1 MARPGADG
9 FATLARINFRRWQM
23 DSKNYTQVLI
33 DGKIYTLGGSEDEG
47 YLQRA
52 ASYVNEKVNT
62 LRRIPGFTK
71 QSVEYQTVMAE
82 LNMVDDYF
90 KAMEHGQ
97 EVEHQRDE
105 LERETYSLKHELVST
120 QMKLEVVLKDLEER
134 QRELEELTREKHRLE
149 RKLREATK
157 NRGEQEAAAAALRVR
172 DEKSEKSGSGRESGR
187 TAQVKN
193 HEKGDDDDEGAGHGA
208 IGTAAKTDDF
218 TGQVEVTTAAGA
230 ESDETDRWEI
240 DSSQEE
246 QTGEAGAFAEEAVD
260 EDQETGLLQEER
272 GLAEPDEDEMT
283 EEAFELENTAQAD
296 AEASAAEDGEPD
308 AGAGDVE
315 ASDEA
320 ETGNGLAAEAG
331 NGPAAETGNGAS
343 AEAAATMDSTA
354 FACTT
359 AEAACEG
366 QALEAAAA
374 DESSDPPPA
383 KESQAELARKAL
395 KAAKAA
401 RRRKRR

>member
-1 MARPGADG
+1 
-9 FATLARINFRRWQM
+9 M

-82 LNMVDDYF
+82 LNMADDYF
-90 KAMEHGQ
+90 KAMEHSR

-149 RKLREATK
+149 RKLREAAK
-157 NRGEQEAAAAALRVR
+157 NRGDQEAAASALRVR
-172 DEKSEKSGSGRESGR
+172 DESSEKSSSGRESGH
-187 TAQVKN
+187 TAPVKAGD
-193 HEKGDDDDEGAGHGA
+193 KGDDDDDGAGHGDA
-208 IGTAAKTDDF
+208 RFVAEAEDRE
-218 TGQVEVTTAAGA
+218 VESAG
-230 ESDETDRWEI
+230 
-240 DSSQEE
+240 EE
-246 QTGEAGAFAEEAVD
+246 QAE
-260 EDQETGLLQEER
+260 
-272 GLAEPDEDEMT
+272 
-283 EEAFELENTAQAD
+283 D
-296 AEASAAEDGEPD
+296 AEAAVAELPEASKPESAAPAVAELPKTEP
-308 AGAGDVE
+308 
-315 ASDEA
+315 SEA
-320 ETGNGLAAEAG
+320 ELQTAA
-331 NGPAAETGNGAS
+331 AAISDPSESVNLETVPS
-343 AEAAATMDSTA
+343 AEAVSET
-354 FACTT
+354 
-359 AEAACEG
+359 
-366 QALEAAAA
+366 
-374 DESSDPPPA
+374 PV

-401 RRRKRR
+401 RKRKRR

>member
-1 MARPGADG
+1 
-9 FATLARINFRRWQM
+9 M

-82 LNMVDDYF
+82 LNMADDYF
-90 KAMEHGQ
+90 KAMEHSR

-149 RKLREATK
+149 RKLRGAAK
-157 NRGEQEAAAAALRVR
+157 NRGDQEAAASALRVR
-172 DEKSEKSGSGRESGR
+172 DESSEKNSSGRESGH
-187 TAQVKN
+187 TSPVKAGD
-193 HEKGDDDDEGAGHGA
+193 KGDDDDDGAGHGEA
-208 IGTAAKTDDF
+208 RFVAEAEDWEVESAMEEQAEDAEEPEKTELADDVEEPEEIGLAEDVEKSEEIELADDVEEPEF
-218 TGQVEVTTAAGA
+218 AVTGERAEVLEPETAGA
-230 ESDETDRWEI
+230 E
-240 DSSQEE
+240 
-246 QTGEAGAFAEEAVD
+246 AAVS
-260 EDQETGLLQEER
+260 GL
-272 GLAEPDEDEMT
+272 P
-283 EEAFELENTAQAD
+283 
-296 AEASAAEDGEPD
+296 EASKPESAALVVSELPETEPSESELQT
-308 AGAGDVE
+308 AA
-315 ASDEA
+315 AAISDPTESVNL
-320 ETGNGLAAEAG
+320 ETV
-331 NGPAAETGNGAS
+331 PS
-343 AEAAATMDSTA
+343 AEAVSET
-354 FACTT
+354 
-359 AEAACEG
+359 
-366 QALEAAAA
+366 
-374 DESSDPPPA
+374 PPV

-401 RRRKRR
+401 RKRKRR

>member
-1 MARPGADG
+1 
-9 FATLARINFRRWQM
+9 M

-82 LNMVDDYF
+82 LNMADDYF
-90 KAMEHGQ
+90 KAMEHSR

-149 RKLREATK
+149 RKLRGAAK
-157 NRGEQEAAAAALRVR
+157 NRGDQEAAASALRVR
-172 DEKSEKSGSGRESGR
+172 DESSEKNSSGRESGH
-187 TAQVKN
+187 TSPVKAGD
-193 HEKGDDDDEGAGHGA
+193 KGDDDDDGAGHGEA
-208 IGTAAKTDDF
+208 RFVAEAEDWEVESAVEGQADDAEEPEKMELAEDVEEPEEIGLADDVEEPEEIELADDVEEPEF
-218 TGQVEVTTAAGA
+218 AVTGERAEVLEPETAGA
-230 ESDETDRWEI
+230 EDTASDVP
-240 DSSQEE
+240 
-246 QTGEAGAFAEEAVD
+246 EAQSDKAKSTAAELPESIRPVLAGEEAAVS
-260 EDQETGLLQEER
+260 GL
-272 GLAEPDEDEMT
+272 P
-283 EEAFELENTAQAD
+283 EAPKPE
-296 AEASAAEDGEPD
+296 SAAPVVSELPETEPSESELQT
-308 AGAGDVE
+308 AA
-315 ASDEA
+315 AAISDPTESVNL
-320 ETGNGLAAEAG
+320 ETV
-331 NGPAAETGNGAS
+331 PS
-343 AEAAATMDSTA
+343 AEAVSET
-354 FACTT
+354 
-359 AEAACEG
+359 
-366 QALEAAAA
+366 
-374 DESSDPPPA
+374 PPV

-401 RRRKRR
+401 RKRKRR

>member
-1 MARPGADG
+1 
-9 FATLARINFRRWQM
+9 M

-82 LNMVDDYF
+82 LNMADDYF
-90 KAMEHGQ
+90 KAMEHSR

-149 RKLREATK
+149 RKLRGAAK
-157 NRGEQEAAAAALRVR
+157 NRGDQEAAASALRVR
-172 DEKSEKSGSGRESGR
+172 DESSEKNSSGRESGH
-187 TAQVKN
+187 TSPVKAGD
-193 HEKGDDDDEGAGHGA
+193 KGDDDDDGAGHGEA
-208 IGTAAKTDDF
+208 RFVAEAEDWEVESAVERQADDAEEPEKMELAEDVEEPEEIGLAEDVEEPEEIELADDVEEPEF
-218 TGQVEVTTAAGA
+218 AVTGERAEVLEPETAGA
-230 ESDETDRWEI
+230 EDTASDLP
-240 DSSQEE
+240 
-246 QTGEAGAFAEEAVD
+246 EAQSDKAKS
-260 EDQETGLLQEER
+260 
-272 GLAEPDEDEMT
+272 
-283 EEAFELENTAQAD
+283 
-296 AEASAAEDGEPD
+296 SAAELPESIRPVL
-308 AGAGDVE
+308 AGVKAAVSGLPE
-315 ASDEA
+315 ASKPE
-320 ETGNGLAAEAG
+320 
-331 NGPAAETGNGAS
+331 PAAPVVSELPETEPSESELQTAAAAISDPTESVNLETVPS
-343 AEAAATMDSTA
+343 AEAVSET
-354 FACTT
+354 
-359 AEAACEG
+359 
-366 QALEAAAA
+366 
-374 DESSDPPPA
+374 PPV

-401 RRRKRR
+401 RKRKRR

>member
-1 MARPGADG
+1 
-9 FATLARINFRRWQM
+9 M

-82 LNMVDDYF
+82 LNMADDYF
-90 KAMEHGQ
+90 KAMEHSR

-149 RKLREATK
+149 RKLRGAAK
-157 NRGEQEAAAAALRVR
+157 NRGDQEAAASALRVR
-172 DEKSEKSGSGRESGR
+172 DESSEKNSSGRESGH
-187 TAQVKN
+187 TSPVKAGD
-193 HEKGDDDDEGAGHGA
+193 KGDDDDEGAGHGEARFVAEAEDWEVESA
-208 IGTAAKTDDF
+208 IEEQAEDAEEPEKMELAEDVEESEEIGLAEDVEEPEEIELADDVEEPEF
-218 TGQVEVTTAAGA
+218 AVTGELAEVLEPETAGA
-230 ESDETDRWEI
+230 EDTASDVP
-240 DSSQEE
+240 
-246 QTGEAGAFAEEAVD
+246 EAQSDKAESPVAELPESIRPVLAGEEAAVS
-260 EDQETGLLQEER
+260 GL
-272 GLAEPDEDEMT
+272 P
-283 EEAFELENTAQAD
+283 
-296 AEASAAEDGEPD
+296 EASKPE
-308 AGAGDVE
+308 
-315 ASDEA
+315 
-320 ETGNGLAAEAG
+320 
-331 NGPAAETGNGAS
+331 PAAPVVSELPETEPSESELQTAAAAISDPTESVNLESVPS
-343 AEAAATMDSTA
+343 AEAVSET
-354 FACTT
+354 
-359 AEAACEG
+359 
-366 QALEAAAA
+366 
-374 DESSDPPPA
+374 PPV

-401 RRRKRR
+401 RKRKRR

>member
-1 MARPGADG
+1 
-9 FATLARINFRRWQM
+9 M

-82 LNMVDDYF
+82 LNMADDYF
-90 KAMEHGQ
+90 KAMEHSR

-149 RKLREATK
+149 RKLREAAK
-157 NRGEQEAAAAALRVR
+157 NRGDQEAAASALRVR
-172 DEKSEKSGSGRESGR
+172 DESSEKSSSGRESGH
-187 TAQVKN
+187 TAPVKAGD
-193 HEKGDDDDEGAGHGA
+193 KGDDDDDGAGHGDA
-208 IGTAAKTDDF
+208 RFVAEAEDWE
-218 TGQVEVTTAAGA
+218 VESAG
-230 ESDETDRWEI
+230 
-240 DSSQEE
+240 EE
-246 QTGEAGAFAEEAVD
+246 QAE
-260 EDQETGLLQEER
+260 
-272 GLAEPDEDEMT
+272 
-283 EEAFELENTAQAD
+283 D
-296 AEASAAEDGEPD
+296 AEAAVAELPEASKPESAAPAVAELPKTEP
-308 AGAGDVE
+308 
-315 ASDEA
+315 SEA
-320 ETGNGLAAEAG
+320 ELQTAA
-331 NGPAAETGNGAS
+331 AAISDPSESVNLETVPS
-343 AEAAATMDSTA
+343 AEAVSET
-354 FACTT
+354 
-359 AEAACEG
+359 
-366 QALEAAAA
+366 
-374 DESSDPPPA
+374 PV

-401 RRRKRR
+401 RKRKRR

>member
-1 MARPGADG
+1 
-9 FATLARINFRRWQM
+9 M

-82 LNMVDDYF
+82 LNMADDYF
-90 KAMEHGQ
+90 KAMEHSR

-149 RKLREATK
+149 RKLRGAAK
-157 NRGEQEAAAAALRVR
+157 NRGDQEAAASALRVR
-172 DEKSEKSGSGRESGR
+172 DESSEKNSSGRESGH
-187 TAQVKN
+187 TSPVKAGD
-193 HEKGDDDDEGAGHGA
+193 KGDDDDDGAGHGEA
-208 IGTAAKTDDF
+208 RFVAEAEDWEVESAMEEQAEDAEEPEKIELADDVEESEEIGESEDVEKSEEIELADDVEEPEF
-218 TGQVEVTTAAGA
+218 AVTGERAEVLEPETAGA
-230 ESDETDRWEI
+230 EDT
-240 DSSQEE
+240 
-246 QTGEAGAFAEEAVD
+246 
-260 EDQETGLLQEER
+260 
-272 GLAEPDEDEMT
+272 
-283 EEAFELENTAQAD
+283 
-296 AEASAAEDGEPD
+296 
-308 AGAGDVE
+308 
-315 ASDEA
+315 ASDVPEA
-320 ETGNGLAAEAG
+320 QSDKAES
-331 NGPAAETGNGAS
+331 PAAELAESIRPVLAGEEAAVSGLPEASKPEPAAPVVSKLPETEPSESELQTAAAAISDPTESVNLETVPS
-343 AEAAATMDSTA
+343 AEAVSET
-354 FACTT
+354 
-359 AEAACEG
+359 
-366 QALEAAAA
+366 
-374 DESSDPPPA
+374 PPV

-401 RRRKRR
+401 RKRKRR

>member
-1 MARPGADG
+1 
-9 FATLARINFRRWQM
+9 M

-82 LNMVDDYF
+82 LNMADDYF
-90 KAMEHGQ
+90 KAMEHSR

-149 RKLREATK
+149 RKLRGAAK
-157 NRGEQEAAAAALRVR
+157 NRGDQEAAASALRVR
-172 DEKSEKSGSGRESGR
+172 DESSEKNSSGRESGH
-187 TAQVKN
+187 TSPVKAGD
-193 HEKGDDDDEGAGHGA
+193 KGDDDDDGAGHGEA
-208 IGTAAKTDDF
+208 RFVAEAEDWEVESAVERQADDAEEPEKMELAEDVEEPEEIGESEDVEEPEEIELADDVEEPEF
-218 TGQVEVTTAAGA
+218 AVTGERAEVLEPETAGA
-230 ESDETDRWEI
+230 EDT
-240 DSSQEE
+240 
-246 QTGEAGAFAEEAVD
+246 
-260 EDQETGLLQEER
+260 
-272 GLAEPDEDEMT
+272 
-283 EEAFELENTAQAD
+283 
-296 AEASAAEDGEPD
+296 
-308 AGAGDVE
+308 
-315 ASDEA
+315 ASDVLEA
-320 ETGNGLAAEAG
+320 QSDKAES
-331 NGPAAETGNGAS
+331 PAAELAESIRPVLAGEEAAVSGLPEASKPEPAAPVVSKLPETEPSESELQTAAAAISDSTESVNLETVPS
-343 AEAAATMDSTA
+343 AEAVSET
-354 FACTT
+354 
-359 AEAACEG
+359 
-366 QALEAAAA
+366 
-374 DESSDPPPA
+374 PPV

-401 RRRKRR
+401 RKRKRR

>member
-1 MARPGADG
+1 
-9 FATLARINFRRWQM
+9 M

-82 LNMVDDYF
+82 LNMADDYF
-90 KAMEHGQ
+90 KAMEHSR

-149 RKLREATK
+149 RKLRGAAK
-157 NRGEQEAAAAALRVR
+157 NRGDQEAAASALRVR
-172 DEKSEKSGSGRESGR
+172 DESSEKNSSGRESGH
-187 TAQVKN
+187 TSPVKAGD
-193 HEKGDDDDEGAGHGA
+193 KGDDDDDGAGHGEA
-208 IGTAAKTDDF
+208 RFVAEAEDWEVESAVEEQAEDAEEPEKMELAEDVEEPEEIGESEDVEEPEEIELADDVEEPEF
-218 TGQVEVTTAAGA
+218 AVTGERAEVLEPETAGA
-230 ESDETDRWEI
+230 EDTASDLP
-240 DSSQEE
+240 
-246 QTGEAGAFAEEAVD
+246 EAQSNKAKSTAAELPESIRPVLAGVKAAVS
-260 EDQETGLLQEER
+260 GL
-272 GLAEPDEDEMT
+272 P
-283 EEAFELENTAQAD
+283 
-296 AEASAAEDGEPD
+296 EASKPE
-308 AGAGDVE
+308 
-315 ASDEA
+315 
-320 ETGNGLAAEAG
+320 
-331 NGPAAETGNGAS
+331 PAAPVVSELPETEPSESELQTAAAAISDPTESVNLETVPS
-343 AEAAATMDSTA
+343 AEAVSET
-354 FACTT
+354 
-359 AEAACEG
+359 
-366 QALEAAAA
+366 
-374 DESSDPPPA
+374 PPV

-401 RRRKRR
+401 RKRKRR

>member
-1 MARPGADG
+1 
-9 FATLARINFRRWQM
+9 M

-82 LNMVDDYF
+82 LNMADDYF
-90 KAMEHGQ
+90 KAMEHSR

-149 RKLREATK
+149 RKLRGAAK
-157 NRGEQEAAAAALRVR
+157 NRGDQEAAASALRVR
-172 DEKSEKSGSGRESGR
+172 DESSEKNSSGRESGH
-187 TAQVKN
+187 TSPVKAGD
-193 HEKGDDDDEGAGHGA
+193 KGDEDDDGAGHGEARFVAEAEDWEVESA
-208 IGTAAKTDDF
+208 IEEQAEDAEEPEKMELAEDVEESEEIGLAEDVEEPEEIELADDVEEPEF
-218 TGQVEVTTAAGA
+218 AVTGELAEVLEPETAGA
-230 ESDETDRWEI
+230 EDTASDVP
-240 DSSQEE
+240 
-246 QTGEAGAFAEEAVD
+246 EAQSDKAESPVAELPESIRPVLAGEEAAVS
-260 EDQETGLLQEER
+260 GL
-272 GLAEPDEDEMT
+272 P
-283 EEAFELENTAQAD
+283 
-296 AEASAAEDGEPD
+296 EASKPE
-308 AGAGDVE
+308 
-315 ASDEA
+315 
-320 ETGNGLAAEAG
+320 
-331 NGPAAETGNGAS
+331 PAAPVVSELPETEPSESELQTAAAAISDPTESVNLESVPS
-343 AEAAATMDSTA
+343 AEAVSET
-354 FACTT
+354 
-359 AEAACEG
+359 
-366 QALEAAAA
+366 
-374 DESSDPPPA
+374 PPV

-401 RRRKRR
+401 RKRKRR

>member
-1 MARPGADG
+1 
-9 FATLARINFRRWQM
+9 M

-82 LNMVDDYF
+82 LNMADDYF
-90 KAMEHGQ
+90 KAMEHSR

-149 RKLREATK
+149 RKLREAAK
-157 NRGEQEAAAAALRVR
+157 NRGDQEAAASALRIR
-172 DEKSEKSGSGRESGR
+172 DESSEKSSSGRESGH
-187 TAQVKN
+187 TAPVKAGD
-193 HEKGDDDDEGAGHGA
+193 KGDDDDDGAGHGDA
-208 IGTAAKTDDF
+208 RFVAEAEDWE
-218 TGQVEVTTAAGA
+218 VESAG
-230 ESDETDRWEI
+230 
-240 DSSQEE
+240 EE
-246 QTGEAGAFAEEAVD
+246 QAE
-260 EDQETGLLQEER
+260 
-272 GLAEPDEDEMT
+272 
-283 EEAFELENTAQAD
+283 D
-296 AEASAAEDGEPD
+296 AEAAVAELPEASKPESAAPAVAELPKTEP
-308 AGAGDVE
+308 
-315 ASDEA
+315 SEA
-320 ETGNGLAAEAG
+320 ELQT
-331 NGPAAETGNGAS
+331 
-343 AEAAATMDSTA
+343 
-354 FACTT
+354 
-359 AEAACEG
+359 
-366 QALEAAAA
+366 AAAA
-374 DESSDPPPA
+374 ISDPSESVNLETVPSAETVSETPV

-401 RRRKRR
+401 RKRKRR

>member
-1 MARPGADG
+1 
-9 FATLARINFRRWQM
+9 M

-82 LNMVDDYF
+82 LNMADDYF
-90 KAMEHGQ
+90 KAMEHSR

-149 RKLREATK
+149 RKLRGAAK
-157 NRGEQEAAAAALRVR
+157 NRGDQEAAASALRVR
-172 DEKSEKSGSGRESGR
+172 DESSEKNSSGRESGH
-187 TAQVKN
+187 TSPVKAGD
-193 HEKGDDDDEGAGHGA
+193 KGDDDDDGAGHGEA
-208 IGTAAKTDDF
+208 RFVAEAEDWEVESAGEEQAEDAEEPEKIELADDVEESEEIGESEDVEKSEEIELADDVEELEF
-218 TGQVEVTTAAGA
+218 AVTGERAEVLEPETAGA
-230 ESDETDRWEI
+230 EDTASDLPEAQSDKAKSTAAELPESIRPVL
-240 DSSQEE
+240 
-246 QTGEAGAFAEEAVD
+246 AGAEAAVS
-260 EDQETGLLQEER
+260 GL
-272 GLAEPDEDEMT
+272 P
-283 EEAFELENTAQAD
+283 
-296 AEASAAEDGEPD
+296 EASKPE
-308 AGAGDVE
+308 
-315 ASDEA
+315 
-320 ETGNGLAAEAG
+320 
-331 NGPAAETGNGAS
+331 PAAPVVSELPETEPSESELQTAAAAISAPTESVNLETVPS
-343 AEAAATMDSTA
+343 AEAVSET
-354 FACTT
+354 
-359 AEAACEG
+359 
-366 QALEAAAA
+366 
-374 DESSDPPPA
+374 PPV

-401 RRRKRR
+401 RKRKRR

>member
-1 MARPGADG
+1 
-9 FATLARINFRRWQM
+9 M

-82 LNMVDDYF
+82 LNMADDYF
-90 KAMEHGQ
+90 KAMEHSR

-149 RKLREATK
+149 RKLRGAAK
-157 NRGEQEAAAAALRVR
+157 NRGDQEAAASALRVR
-172 DEKSEKSGSGRESGR
+172 DESSEKNSSGRESGH
-187 TAQVKN
+187 TSPVKAGD
-193 HEKGDDDDEGAGHGA
+193 KGDDDDDGAGHGEA
-208 IGTAAKTDDF
+208 RFVAEAEDWEVESAVEEQAEDAEEPEKMELAEDVEEPEEIELADDVEEPEF
-218 TGQVEVTTAAGA
+218 AVTGERAEVLEPEMAGA
-230 ESDETDRWEI
+230 EDTASDLP
-240 DSSQEE
+240 
-246 QTGEAGAFAEEAVD
+246 EAQSDKAESTAAELPESIRPELAGEEAAVS
-260 EDQETGLLQEER
+260 GL
-272 GLAEPDEDEMT
+272 P
-283 EEAFELENTAQAD
+283 
-296 AEASAAEDGEPD
+296 EASKPE
-308 AGAGDVE
+308 
-315 ASDEA
+315 
-320 ETGNGLAAEAG
+320 
-331 NGPAAETGNGAS
+331 PAAPVVSELPETEPSESELQTAAAAISDPTESVNLETVPS
-343 AEAAATMDSTA
+343 AEAVSET
-354 FACTT
+354 
-359 AEAACEG
+359 
-366 QALEAAAA
+366 
-374 DESSDPPPA
+374 PPV

-401 RRRKRR
+401 RKRKRR

>member
-1 MARPGADG
+1 
-9 FATLARINFRRWQM
+9 M

-82 LNMVDDYF
+82 LNMADDYF
-90 KAMEHGQ
+90 KAMEHSR

-149 RKLREATK
+149 RKLREAAK
-157 NRGEQEAAAAALRVR
+157 NRGDQEAAASALRVR
-172 DEKSEKSGSGRESGR
+172 DESSEKNSSGRESGH
-187 TAQVKN
+187 TAPVKAGD
-193 HEKGDDDDEGAGHGA
+193 KGDDDDDGAGHGDA
-208 IGTAAKTDDF
+208 RFVAEAEDWEVKSAGAEPEEIGTAKVIEEPEASKTESAAPAVSELPE
-218 TGQVEVTTAAGA
+218 TEPSEAELQTAAA
-230 ESDETDRWEI
+230 AISDPSEPVNPET
-240 DSSQEE
+240 
-246 QTGEAGAFAEEAVD
+246 V
-260 EDQETGLLQEER
+260 
-272 GLAEPDEDEMT
+272 P
-283 EEAFELENTAQAD
+283 
-296 AEASAAEDGEPD
+296 
-308 AGAGDVE
+308 
-315 ASDEA
+315 
-320 ETGNGLAAEAG
+320 
-331 NGPAAETGNGAS
+331 S
-343 AEAAATMDSTA
+343 AEAVSET
-354 FACTT
+354 
-359 AEAACEG
+359 
-366 QALEAAAA
+366 
-374 DESSDPPPA
+374 PV

-401 RRRKRR
+401 RKRKRR

>member
-1 MARPGADG
+1 
-9 FATLARINFRRWQM
+9 M

-82 LNMVDDYF
+82 LNMADDYF
-90 KAMEHGQ
+90 KAMEHSR

-149 RKLREATK
+149 RKLRGAAK
-157 NRGEQEAAAAALRVR
+157 NRGDQEAAASALRVR
-172 DEKSEKSGSGRESGR
+172 DESSEKNSSGRESGH
-187 TAQVKN
+187 TSPVKAGD
-193 HEKGDDDDEGAGHGA
+193 KGDDDDDGAGHGEA
-208 IGTAAKTDDF
+208 RFVAEAEDWEVESAGEEQAEDAEEPEEMELADDVEEPEEIGESDDVEEPEF
-218 TGQVEVTTAAGA
+218 AVTGERAEVLEPETAGA
-230 ESDETDRWEI
+230 EDT
-240 DSSQEE
+240 
-246 QTGEAGAFAEEAVD
+246 
-260 EDQETGLLQEER
+260 
-272 GLAEPDEDEMT
+272 
-283 EEAFELENTAQAD
+283 
-296 AEASAAEDGEPD
+296 
-308 AGAGDVE
+308 
-315 ASDEA
+315 ASDVPEA
-320 ETGNGLAAEAG
+320 QSDKAES
-331 NGPAAETGNGAS
+331 PAAELAESIRPVLAGEEAAVSGLPEASKPEPAAPVVSELPETEPSESELQTAAAAISDPTESVNLETVPS
-343 AEAAATMDSTA
+343 AEAVSET
-354 FACTT
+354 
-359 AEAACEG
+359 
-366 QALEAAAA
+366 
-374 DESSDPPPA
+374 PPV

-401 RRRKRR
+401 RKRKRR

>member
-1 MARPGADG
+1 
-9 FATLARINFRRWQM
+9 M

-82 LNMVDDYF
+82 LNMADDYF
-90 KAMEHGQ
+90 KAMEHSR

-149 RKLREATK
+149 RKLRGAAK
-157 NRGEQEAAAAALRVR
+157 NRGDQEAAASALRVR
-172 DEKSEKSGSGRESGR
+172 DESSEKNSSGRESGH
-187 TAQVKN
+187 TSPVKAGD
-193 HEKGDDDDEGAGHGA
+193 KGDDDDDGAGHGEA
-208 IGTAAKTDDF
+208 RFVAEAEDWEVESAMEEQAEDAEEPEKTELAEDVEEPEEIGLAEDVEKSEEIELADDVEEPEF
-218 TGQVEVTTAAGA
+218 AVTGERAEVLEPETAGA
-230 ESDETDRWEI
+230 EDTASDLPEAQSDKAKSTAAELPESIRPVL
-240 DSSQEE
+240 
-246 QTGEAGAFAEEAVD
+246 AGAEAAIS
-260 EDQETGLLQEER
+260 GL
-272 GLAEPDEDEMT
+272 P
-283 EEAFELENTAQAD
+283 
-296 AEASAAEDGEPD
+296 EASKPESAAPVVSELPETEPSESELQT
-308 AGAGDVE
+308 AA
-315 ASDEA
+315 AAISDPTESVNL
-320 ETGNGLAAEAG
+320 ESV
-331 NGPAAETGNGAS
+331 PS
-343 AEAAATMDSTA
+343 AEAVSET
-354 FACTT
+354 
-359 AEAACEG
+359 
-366 QALEAAAA
+366 
-374 DESSDPPPA
+374 PPV

-401 RRRKRR
+401 RKRKRR

>member
-1 MARPGADG
+1 
-9 FATLARINFRRWQM
+9 M

-82 LNMVDDYF
+82 LNMADDYF
-90 KAMEHGQ
+90 KAMEHSR

-149 RKLREATK
+149 RKLRGAAK
-157 NRGEQEAAAAALRVR
+157 NRGDQEAAASALRVR
-172 DEKSEKSGSGRESGR
+172 DESSEKNSSGRESGH
-187 TAQVKN
+187 TSPVKAGD
-193 HEKGDDDDEGAGHGA
+193 KGDDDDDGAGHGEA
-208 IGTAAKTDDF
+208 RFVAEAEDWEVESAMEEQAEDAEEPEKTELADDVEEPEEIGLAEDVEKSEEIELADDVEEPEF
-218 TGQVEVTTAAGA
+218 AVTGERAEVLEPETAGA
-230 ESDETDRWEI
+230 EDTTSDLP
-240 DSSQEE
+240 
-246 QTGEAGAFAEEAVD
+246 EAQSDKAESTAAELPAAIRPVLAGEEAAVS
-260 EDQETGLLQEER
+260 GL
-272 GLAEPDEDEMT
+272 P
-283 EEAFELENTAQAD
+283 
-296 AEASAAEDGEPD
+296 EASKPE
-308 AGAGDVE
+308 
-315 ASDEA
+315 
-320 ETGNGLAAEAG
+320 
-331 NGPAAETGNGAS
+331 PAAPVVSELPETEPSESELQTAAAAISDPTESVNLESVPS
-343 AEAAATMDSTA
+343 AEAVSET
-354 FACTT
+354 
-359 AEAACEG
+359 
-366 QALEAAAA
+366 
-374 DESSDPPPA
+374 PPV

-401 RRRKRR
+401 RKRKRR

>member
-1 MARPGADG
+1 
-9 FATLARINFRRWQM
+9 M

-82 LNMVDDYF
+82 LNMADDYF
-90 KAMEHGQ
+90 KAMEHSR

-149 RKLREATK
+149 RKLRGAAK
-157 NRGEQEAAAAALRVR
+157 NRGDQEAAASALRVR
-172 DEKSEKSGSGRESGR
+172 DESSEKNSSGRESGH
-187 TAQVKN
+187 TSPVKAGD
-193 HEKGDDDDEGAGHGA
+193 KGDDDDDGAGHGEA
-208 IGTAAKTDDF
+208 RFVAEAEDWEVESAGEEQAEDAEEPEKIELADDVEESEKMELAEDVEEPEEIELADDVEEPEF
-218 TGQVEVTTAAGA
+218 AVTGERAEVLEPETAGA
-230 ESDETDRWEI
+230 EDTASDLPEAQSDKAKSTAAELPESIRPVL
-240 DSSQEE
+240 
-246 QTGEAGAFAEEAVD
+246 AGAEAAVS
-260 EDQETGLLQEER
+260 GL
-272 GLAEPDEDEMT
+272 P
-283 EEAFELENTAQAD
+283 
-296 AEASAAEDGEPD
+296 EASKPE
-308 AGAGDVE
+308 
-315 ASDEA
+315 
-320 ETGNGLAAEAG
+320 
-331 NGPAAETGNGAS
+331 PAAPVVSELPETEPSESELQTAAAAISAPTESVNLETVPS
-343 AEAAATMDSTA
+343 AEAVSET
-354 FACTT
+354 
-359 AEAACEG
+359 
-366 QALEAAAA
+366 
-374 DESSDPPPA
+374 PPV

-401 RRRKRR
+401 RKRKRR

>member
-1 MARPGADG
+1 
-9 FATLARINFRRWQM
+9 M

-82 LNMVDDYF
+82 LNMADDYF
-90 KAMEHGQ
+90 KAMEHSR

-149 RKLREATK
+149 RKLRGAAK
-157 NRGEQEAAAAALRVR
+157 NRGDQEAAASALRVR
-172 DEKSEKSGSGRESGR
+172 DESSEKNSSGRESGH
-187 TAQVKN
+187 TSPVKAGD
-193 HEKGDDDDEGAGHGA
+193 KGDDDDDGAGHGEARFVAEAEDWEVESA
-208 IGTAAKTDDF
+208 IEEQAEDAEEPEKMELAEDVEESEEIGLAEDVEEPEEIELADDVEEPEF
-218 TGQVEVTTAAGA
+218 AVTGELAEVLEPETAGA
-230 ESDETDRWEI
+230 EDTASDVP
-240 DSSQEE
+240 
-246 QTGEAGAFAEEAVD
+246 EAQSDKAESPVAELPESIRPVLAGEEAAVS
-260 EDQETGLLQEER
+260 GL
-272 GLAEPDEDEMT
+272 P
-283 EEAFELENTAQAD
+283 
-296 AEASAAEDGEPD
+296 EASKPE
-308 AGAGDVE
+308 
-315 ASDEA
+315 
-320 ETGNGLAAEAG
+320 
-331 NGPAAETGNGAS
+331 PAAPVVSELPETEPSESELQTAAAAISDPTESVNLESVPS
-343 AEAAATMDSTA
+343 AEAVSET
-354 FACTT
+354 
-359 AEAACEG
+359 
-366 QALEAAAA
+366 
-374 DESSDPPPA
+374 PPV

-401 RRRKRR
+401 RKRKRR

>member
-1 MARPGADG
+1 
-9 FATLARINFRRWQM
+9 M

-82 LNMVDDYF
+82 LNMADDYF
-90 KAMEHGQ
+90 KAMEHSR

-149 RKLREATK
+149 RKLREAAK
-157 NRGEQEAAAAALRVR
+157 NRGDQEAAASALRVR
-172 DEKSEKSGSGRESGR
+172 DESSEKSSSGRESGH
-187 TAQVKN
+187 TAPVKAGD
-193 HEKGDDDDEGAGHGA
+193 KGDDDDDGAGHGDA
-208 IGTAAKTDDF
+208 RFVAEAEDWE
-218 TGQVEVTTAAGA
+218 VESAG
-230 ESDETDRWEI
+230 
-240 DSSQEE
+240 EE
-246 QTGEAGAFAEEAVD
+246 QAE
-260 EDQETGLLQEER
+260 
-272 GLAEPDEDEMT
+272 
-283 EEAFELENTAQAD
+283 D
-296 AEASAAEDGEPD
+296 AEAAVAELP
-308 AGAGDVE
+308 E
-315 ASDEA
+315 ASKPESAVPAVAELPKTEPSEA
-320 ETGNGLAAEAG
+320 ELQTAA
-331 NGPAAETGNGAS
+331 AAISDPSESVNLETVPS
-343 AEAAATMDSTA
+343 AEAVSET
-354 FACTT
+354 
-359 AEAACEG
+359 
-366 QALEAAAA
+366 
-374 DESSDPPPA
+374 PV

-401 RRRKRR
+401 RKRKRR

>member
-1 MARPGADG
+1 
-9 FATLARINFRRWQM
+9 M

-82 LNMVDDYF
+82 LNMADDYF
-90 KAMEHGQ
+90 KAMEHSR

-149 RKLREATK
+149 RKLREAAK
-157 NRGEQEAAAAALRVR
+157 NRGDQEAAASALRVR
-172 DEKSEKSGSGRESGR
+172 DESSEKNSSGRESGH
-187 TAQVKN
+187 TAPVKAGD
-193 HEKGDDDDEGAGHGA
+193 KGDDDDDGAGHGDA
-208 IGTAAKTDDF
+208 RFVAEAEDWEVESAGEEPAEDAEEPEKIELADDVEESEKMELAEDVEEPEEIELADDVEEPEF
-218 TGQVEVTTAAGA
+218 AVTGERAEVLEPETAGA
-230 ESDETDRWEI
+230 EDTASDLP
-240 DSSQEE
+240 
-246 QTGEAGAFAEEAVD
+246 EAQSNKAKSTAAELPESIRPVLAGVKAAVS
-260 EDQETGLLQEER
+260 GL
-272 GLAEPDEDEMT
+272 P
-283 EEAFELENTAQAD
+283 
-296 AEASAAEDGEPD
+296 EASKPE
-308 AGAGDVE
+308 
-315 ASDEA
+315 
-320 ETGNGLAAEAG
+320 
-331 NGPAAETGNGAS
+331 PAAPVVSELPETEPSESELQTAAAAISDPTESVNLETVPS
-343 AEAAATMDSTA
+343 AEAVSET
-354 FACTT
+354 
-359 AEAACEG
+359 
-366 QALEAAAA
+366 
-374 DESSDPPPA
+374 PPV

-401 RRRKRR
+401 RKRKRR

>member
-1 MARPGADG
+1 
-9 FATLARINFRRWQM
+9 M

-82 LNMVDDYF
+82 LNMADDYF
-90 KAMEHGQ
+90 KAMEHSR

-149 RKLREATK
+149 RKLRGAAK
-157 NRGEQEAAAAALRVR
+157 NRGDQEAAASALRVR
-172 DEKSEKSGSGRESGR
+172 DESSEKNSSGRESGH
-187 TAQVKN
+187 TSPVKAGD
-193 HEKGDDDDEGAGHGA
+193 KGDDDDDGAGHGEARFVAEAEDWEVESA
-208 IGTAAKTDDF
+208 IEEQAEDAEEPEKMELAEDVEESEEIGLAEDVEEPEEIELADDVEEPEF
-218 TGQVEVTTAAGA
+218 AVTGELAEVLEPETAGA
-230 ESDETDRWEI
+230 EDTASDVP
-240 DSSQEE
+240 
-246 QTGEAGAFAEEAVD
+246 EAQSDKAESPVAELPESIRPVLAGEEAAVS
-260 EDQETGLLQEER
+260 GL
-272 GLAEPDEDEMT
+272 P
-283 EEAFELENTAQAD
+283 
-296 AEASAAEDGEPD
+296 EASKPE
-308 AGAGDVE
+308 
-315 ASDEA
+315 
-320 ETGNGLAAEAG
+320 
-331 NGPAAETGNGAS
+331 PAAPVVSKLPETEPSESELQTAAAAISDPTESVNLESVPS
-343 AEAAATMDSTA
+343 AEAVSET
-354 FACTT
+354 
-359 AEAACEG
+359 
-366 QALEAAAA
+366 
-374 DESSDPPPA
+374 PPV

-401 RRRKRR
+401 RKRKRR

>member
-1 MARPGADG
+1 
-9 FATLARINFRRWQM
+9 M

-82 LNMVDDYF
+82 LNMADDYF
-90 KAMEHGQ
+90 KAMEHSR

-149 RKLREATK
+149 RKLRGAAK
-157 NRGEQEAAAAALRVR
+157 NRGDQEAAASALRVR
-172 DEKSEKSGSGRESGR
+172 DESSEKNSSGRESGH
-187 TAQVKN
+187 TSPVKAGD
-193 HEKGDDDDEGAGHGA
+193 KGDDDDDGAGHGEA
-208 IGTAAKTDDF
+208 RFVAEAEDWEVESAGEEQAEDAEEPEKMELAEDVEEPEEIELADDVEEPEF
-218 TGQVEVTTAAGA
+218 AVTGERAEVLEPETAGA
-230 ESDETDRWEI
+230 EDTASDLP
-240 DSSQEE
+240 
-246 QTGEAGAFAEEAVD
+246 EAQSNKAKSTAAELPESIRPVLAGVKAAVS
-260 EDQETGLLQEER
+260 GL
-272 GLAEPDEDEMT
+272 P
-283 EEAFELENTAQAD
+283 
-296 AEASAAEDGEPD
+296 EASKPE
-308 AGAGDVE
+308 
-315 ASDEA
+315 
-320 ETGNGLAAEAG
+320 
-331 NGPAAETGNGAS
+331 PAAPVVSELPETEPSESELQTAAAAISDPTESVNLETVPS
-343 AEAAATMDSTA
+343 AEAVSET
-354 FACTT
+354 
-359 AEAACEG
+359 
-366 QALEAAAA
+366 
-374 DESSDPPPA
+374 PPV

-401 RRRKRR
+401 RKRKRR

>member
-1 MARPGADG
+1 
-9 FATLARINFRRWQM
+9 M

-82 LNMVDDYF
+82 LNMADDYF
-90 KAMEHGQ
+90 KAMEHSR

-149 RKLREATK
+149 RKLRGAAK
-157 NRGEQEAAAAALRVR
+157 NRGDQEAAASALRVR
-172 DEKSEKSGSGRESGR
+172 DESSEKNSSGRESGH
-187 TAQVKN
+187 TSPVKAGD
-193 HEKGDDDDEGAGHGA
+193 KGDDDDDGAGHGEA
-208 IGTAAKTDDF
+208 RFVAEAEDWEVESAVEEQAEDAEEPEKMELAEDVEEPEEIELADDVEEPEF
-218 TGQVEVTTAAGA
+218 AVTGERAEVLEPETAGA
-230 ESDETDRWEI
+230 EDTASDLP
-240 DSSQEE
+240 
-246 QTGEAGAFAEEAVD
+246 EAQSNKAKSTAAELPESIRPVLAGVKAAVS
-260 EDQETGLLQEER
+260 GL
-272 GLAEPDEDEMT
+272 P
-283 EEAFELENTAQAD
+283 
-296 AEASAAEDGEPD
+296 EASKPE
-308 AGAGDVE
+308 
-315 ASDEA
+315 
-320 ETGNGLAAEAG
+320 
-331 NGPAAETGNGAS
+331 PAAPVVSELPETEPSESELQTAAAAISDPTESVNLETVPS
-343 AEAAATMDSTA
+343 AEAVSET
-354 FACTT
+354 
-359 AEAACEG
+359 
-366 QALEAAAA
+366 
-374 DESSDPPPA
+374 PPV

-401 RRRKRR
+401 RKRKRR

>member
-1 MARPGADG
+1 
-9 FATLARINFRRWQM
+9 M

-82 LNMVDDYF
+82 LNMADDYF
-90 KAMEHGQ
+90 KAMEHSR

-149 RKLREATK
+149 RKLREAAK
-157 NRGEQEAAAAALRVR
+157 NRGDQEAAASALRVR
-172 DEKSEKSGSGRESGR
+172 DESSEKSSSGRESGH
-187 TAQVKN
+187 TAPVKAGD
-193 HEKGDDDDEGAGHGA
+193 KGDDDDDGAGHGDA
-208 IGTAAKTDDF
+208 RFVAEAEDWEVESAGEEQAEEPEELKMAEDVAEPEEIGAAKVIELPEASKPESAAPAVAELPKTEPSEAELQTAA
-218 TGQVEVTTAAGA
+218 AAISDPS
-230 ESDETDRWEI
+230 ESVNLET
-240 DSSQEE
+240 
-246 QTGEAGAFAEEAVD
+246 V
-260 EDQETGLLQEER
+260 
-272 GLAEPDEDEMT
+272 P
-283 EEAFELENTAQAD
+283 
-296 AEASAAEDGEPD
+296 
-308 AGAGDVE
+308 
-315 ASDEA
+315 
-320 ETGNGLAAEAG
+320 
-331 NGPAAETGNGAS
+331 S
-343 AEAAATMDSTA
+343 AEAVSET
-354 FACTT
+354 
-359 AEAACEG
+359 
-366 QALEAAAA
+366 
-374 DESSDPPPA
+374 PV

-401 RRRKRR
+401 RKRKRR

>member
-1 MARPGADG
+1 
-9 FATLARINFRRWQM
+9 M

-82 LNMVDDYF
+82 LNMADDYF
-90 KAMEHGQ
+90 KAMEHSR

-149 RKLREATK
+149 RKLRGAAK
-157 NRGEQEAAAAALRVR
+157 NRGDQEAAASALRVR
-172 DEKSEKSGSGRESGR
+172 DESSEKNSSGRESGH
-187 TAQVKN
+187 TSPVKAGD
-193 HEKGDDDDEGAGHGA
+193 KGDDDDDGAGHGEA
-208 IGTAAKTDDF
+208 RFVAEAEDWEVESAVEEQAEDAEEPEKTELADDVEEPEEIGLAEDVEKSEEIELADDVEEPEF
-218 TGQVEVTTAAGA
+218 AVTGERAEVLEPETAGA
-230 ESDETDRWEI
+230 EDT
-240 DSSQEE
+240 
-246 QTGEAGAFAEEAVD
+246 
-260 EDQETGLLQEER
+260 
-272 GLAEPDEDEMT
+272 
-283 EEAFELENTAQAD
+283 
-296 AEASAAEDGEPD
+296 
-308 AGAGDVE
+308 
-315 ASDEA
+315 ASDVPEA
-320 ETGNGLAAEAG
+320 QSDKAES
-331 NGPAAETGNGAS
+331 PAAELAESIRPVLAGEEAAVSGLPEASKPEPAAPVVSKLPETEPSESELQTAAAAISDPTESVNLETVPS
-343 AEAAATMDSTA
+343 AEAVSET
-354 FACTT
+354 
-359 AEAACEG
+359 
-366 QALEAAAA
+366 
-374 DESSDPPPA
+374 PPV

-401 RRRKRR
+401 RKRKRR

>member
-1 MARPGADG
+1 
-9 FATLARINFRRWQM
+9 M

-82 LNMVDDYF
+82 LNMADDYF
-90 KAMEHGQ
+90 KAMEHSR

-149 RKLREATK
+149 RKLRGAAK
-157 NRGEQEAAAAALRVR
+157 NRGDQEAAASALRVR
-172 DEKSEKSGSGRESGR
+172 DESSEKNSSGRESGH
-187 TAQVKN
+187 TSPVKAGD
-193 HEKGDDDDEGAGHGA
+193 KGDDDDDGAGHGEA
-208 IGTAAKTDDF
+208 RFVAEAEDWEVESAVEEQAEDAEEPEKMELAEDVEEPEEIELAEDVEEPEEIELAEDVEEPEEIELADDVEEPEF
-218 TGQVEVTTAAGA
+218 AVTGERAEVLEPETAGA
-230 ESDETDRWEI
+230 EDTASDLP
-240 DSSQEE
+240 
-246 QTGEAGAFAEEAVD
+246 EAQSNKAKSTAAELPESIRPVLAGVKAAVS
-260 EDQETGLLQEER
+260 GL
-272 GLAEPDEDEMT
+272 P
-283 EEAFELENTAQAD
+283 
-296 AEASAAEDGEPD
+296 EASKPE
-308 AGAGDVE
+308 
-315 ASDEA
+315 
-320 ETGNGLAAEAG
+320 
-331 NGPAAETGNGAS
+331 PAAPVVSELPETEPSESELQTAAAAISDPTESVNLETVPS
-343 AEAAATMDSTA
+343 AEAVSET
-354 FACTT
+354 
-359 AEAACEG
+359 
-366 QALEAAAA
+366 
-374 DESSDPPPA
+374 PPV

-401 RRRKRR
+401 RKRKRR

>member
-1 MARPGADG
+1 
-9 FATLARINFRRWQM
+9 M

-82 LNMVDDYF
+82 LNMADDYF
-90 KAMEHGQ
+90 KAMEHSR

-149 RKLREATK
+149 RKLREAAK
-157 NRGEQEAAAAALRVR
+157 NRGDQEAAASALRIR
-172 DEKSEKSGSGRESGR
+172 DESSEKSSSGRESGH
-187 TAQVKN
+187 TAPVKAGD
-193 HEKGDDDDEGAGHGA
+193 KGDDDDDGAGHGDA
-208 IGTAAKTDDF
+208 RFVAEAEDWE
-218 TGQVEVTTAAGA
+218 VESAG
-230 ESDETDRWEI
+230 
-240 DSSQEE
+240 EE
-246 QTGEAGAFAEEAVD
+246 QAE
-260 EDQETGLLQEER
+260 
-272 GLAEPDEDEMT
+272 
-283 EEAFELENTAQAD
+283 D
-296 AEASAAEDGEPD
+296 AEAAVAELPEASKPESAAPAVADLPKTEP
-308 AGAGDVE
+308 
-315 ASDEA
+315 SEA
-320 ETGNGLAAEAG
+320 ELQTAA
-331 NGPAAETGNGAS
+331 AAISDPSESVNLETVPS
-343 AEAAATMDSTA
+343 AEAVSET
-354 FACTT
+354 
-359 AEAACEG
+359 
-366 QALEAAAA
+366 
-374 DESSDPPPA
+374 PV

-401 RRRKRR
+401 RKRKRR

>member
-1 MARPGADG
+1 
-9 FATLARINFRRWQM
+9 M

-82 LNMVDDYF
+82 LNMADDYF
-90 KAMEHGQ
+90 KAMEHSR

-149 RKLREATK
+149 RKLRGAAK
-157 NRGEQEAAAAALRVR
+157 NRGDQEAAASALRVR
-172 DEKSEKSGSGRESGR
+172 DESSEKNSSGRESGH
-187 TAQVKN
+187 TSPVKAGD
-193 HEKGDDDDEGAGHGA
+193 KGDDDDDGAGHGEA
-208 IGTAAKTDDF
+208 RFVAEAEDWEVESAMEEQAEDAEEPEKTELAEDVEEPEEIELAEDVEEPEF
-218 TGQVEVTTAAGA
+218 AVTGERAEVLEPETAGA
-230 ESDETDRWEI
+230 EDTASDLPEAQSDKAKSTAAELPESIRPVL
-240 DSSQEE
+240 
-246 QTGEAGAFAEEAVD
+246 AGAEAAIS
-260 EDQETGLLQEER
+260 GL
-272 GLAEPDEDEMT
+272 P
-283 EEAFELENTAQAD
+283 
-296 AEASAAEDGEPD
+296 EASKPESAAPVVSELPETEPSESELQT
-308 AGAGDVE
+308 AAAAISAPTESVNL
-315 ASDEA
+315 
-320 ETGNGLAAEAG
+320 ETV
-331 NGPAAETGNGAS
+331 PS
-343 AEAAATMDSTA
+343 AEAVSET
-354 FACTT
+354 
-359 AEAACEG
+359 
-366 QALEAAAA
+366 
-374 DESSDPPPA
+374 PPV

-401 RRRKRR
+401 RKRKRR

>member
-1 MARPGADG
+1 
-9 FATLARINFRRWQM
+9 M

-82 LNMVDDYF
+82 LNMADDYF
-90 KAMEHGQ
+90 KAMEHSR

-149 RKLREATK
+149 RKLREAAK
-157 NRGEQEAAAAALRVR
+157 NRGDQEAAASALRVR
-172 DEKSEKSGSGRESGR
+172 DESSEKNSSGRESGH
-187 TAQVKN
+187 TAPVKAGD
-193 HEKGDDDDEGAGHGA
+193 KGDDDDDGAGHGDA
-208 IGTAAKTDDF
+208 RLVAEAEDWEVKSAGEEQAEDAEEPEELKLAEDVAEPEEIGAAKVIEEPEASKTESAAPAVSELPETEPSEAELQTAA
-218 TGQVEVTTAAGA
+218 AAISA
-230 ESDETDRWEI
+230 PSESVNPET
-240 DSSQEE
+240 
-246 QTGEAGAFAEEAVD
+246 V
-260 EDQETGLLQEER
+260 
-272 GLAEPDEDEMT
+272 P
-283 EEAFELENTAQAD
+283 
-296 AEASAAEDGEPD
+296 
-308 AGAGDVE
+308 
-315 ASDEA
+315 
-320 ETGNGLAAEAG
+320 
-331 NGPAAETGNGAS
+331 S
-343 AEAAATMDSTA
+343 AEAVSET
-354 FACTT
+354 
-359 AEAACEG
+359 
-366 QALEAAAA
+366 
-374 DESSDPPPA
+374 PV

-401 RRRKRR
+401 RKRKRR

>member
-1 MARPGADG
+1 
-9 FATLARINFRRWQM
+9 M

-82 LNMVDDYF
+82 LNMADDYF
-90 KAMEHGQ
+90 KAMEHSR

-149 RKLREATK
+149 RKLRGAVK
-157 NRGEQEAAAAALRVR
+157 NRGDQEAAASALRVR
-172 DEKSEKSGSGRESGR
+172 DESSEKNSSGRESGH
-187 TAQVKN
+187 TSPVKAGD
-193 HEKGDDDDEGAGHGA
+193 KGDDDDDGAGHGEA
-208 IGTAAKTDDF
+208 RFVAEAEDWEVESAGEEQAEDAEEPEEMELAEDVEEPEEIELADDVEEPEF
-218 TGQVEVTTAAGA
+218 AVTGMRAEVLEPETAGA
-230 ESDETDRWEI
+230 EDTASDLP
-240 DSSQEE
+240 
-246 QTGEAGAFAEEAVD
+246 EAQSDKAEAVS
-260 EDQETGLLQEER
+260 ET
-272 GLAEPDEDEMT
+272 
-283 EEAFELENTAQAD
+283 
-296 AEASAAEDGEPD
+296 
-308 AGAGDVE
+308 
-315 ASDEA
+315 
-320 ETGNGLAAEAG
+320 
-331 NGPAAETGNGAS
+331 
-343 AEAAATMDSTA
+343 
-354 FACTT
+354 
-359 AEAACEG
+359 
-366 QALEAAAA
+366 
-374 DESSDPPPA
+374 PPV

-401 RRRKRR
+401 RKRKRR

>member
-1 MARPGADG
+1 
-9 FATLARINFRRWQM
+9 M

-82 LNMVDDYF
+82 LNMADDYF
-90 KAMEHGQ
+90 KAMEHSR

-149 RKLREATK
+149 RKLRGAAK
-157 NRGEQEAAAAALRVR
+157 NRGDQEAAASALRVR
-172 DEKSEKSGSGRESGR
+172 DESSEKNSSGRESGH
-187 TAQVKN
+187 TSPVKAGD
-193 HEKGDDDDEGAGHGA
+193 KGDDDDDGAGHGEA
-208 IGTAAKTDDF
+208 RFVAEAEDWEVESAVEEQAEDAEEPEEMELADDVEEPEF
-218 TGQVEVTTAAGA
+218 AVTGERAEVFAPEMAGA
-230 ESDETDRWEI
+230 EDT
-240 DSSQEE
+240 
-246 QTGEAGAFAEEAVD
+246 
-260 EDQETGLLQEER
+260 
-272 GLAEPDEDEMT
+272 
-283 EEAFELENTAQAD
+283 
-296 AEASAAEDGEPD
+296 
-308 AGAGDVE
+308 
-315 ASDEA
+315 ASDVPEA
-320 ETGNGLAAEAG
+320 QSDKAES
-331 NGPAAETGNGAS
+331 PAAELAESIRPVLAGEEAAVSGLPEASKPEPAAPVVSELPETEPSESELQTAAAAISDPTESVNLETVPS
-343 AEAAATMDSTA
+343 AEAVSET
-354 FACTT
+354 
-359 AEAACEG
+359 
-366 QALEAAAA
+366 
-374 DESSDPPPA
+374 PPV

-401 RRRKRR
+401 RKRKRR

>member
-1 MARPGADG
+1 
-9 FATLARINFRRWQM
+9 M

-82 LNMVDDYF
+82 LNMADDYF
-90 KAMEHGQ
+90 KAMEHSR

-149 RKLREATK
+149 RKLRGAAK
-157 NRGEQEAAAAALRVR
+157 NRGDQEAAASALRVR
-172 DEKSEKSGSGRESGR
+172 DESSEKNSSGRESGH
-187 TAQVKN
+187 TSPVKAGD
-193 HEKGDDDDEGAGHGA
+193 KGDDDDDGAGHGEA
-208 IGTAAKTDDF
+208 RFVAEAEDWEVESAVEEQAEDAEEPEKMELAEDVEESEEIGLAEDVEEPEEIELADDVEEPEF
-218 TGQVEVTTAAGA
+218 AVTGERAEVLEPETAGA
-230 ESDETDRWEI
+230 EDTASDVP
-240 DSSQEE
+240 
-246 QTGEAGAFAEEAVD
+246 EAQSDKAESPVAELPESIRPVLAGEEAAVS
-260 EDQETGLLQEER
+260 GL
-272 GLAEPDEDEMT
+272 P
-283 EEAFELENTAQAD
+283 
-296 AEASAAEDGEPD
+296 EASKPE
-308 AGAGDVE
+308 
-315 ASDEA
+315 
-320 ETGNGLAAEAG
+320 
-331 NGPAAETGNGAS
+331 PAAPVVSELPETEPSESELQTAAAAISDPTESVNLESVPS
-343 AEAAATMDSTA
+343 AEAVSET
-354 FACTT
+354 
-359 AEAACEG
+359 
-366 QALEAAAA
+366 
-374 DESSDPPPA
+374 PPV

-401 RRRKRR
+401 RKRKRR